1 MKKSNILIAIA
12 LVATLLLGACGTS
25 METPVATE
33 PPVVEEP
40 TEVLTTE
47 EPSDTPELTII
58 ISNTPTSPAEG
69 TNQITDEITIT
80 GTVMDVAL
88 SARVI
93 QLEQPVD
100 GIKSI
105 ALTDKTKI
113 ISVDGEEIGLQ
124 SIIHGAQIQATGK
137 IGSPESLVAIQ
148 IILLG
153 Q

>member
-1 MKKSNILIAIA
+1 MNKRISMFFLSVVIFISGCSSVVSQTPLSSTSTVPIQIMD
-12 LVATLLLGACGTS
+12 TLK
-25 METPVATE
+25 
-33 PPVVEEP
+33 
-40 TEVLTTE
+40 
-47 EPSDTPELTII
+47 PSDTPELTII

-69 TNQITDEITIT
+69 TNQITNEITIT

-124 SIIHGAQIQATGK
+124 SIAHGAQIQATGK
-137 IGSPESLVAIQ
+137 MGSPESLVAIQ